1 MLSMKI
7 INHEVSKYAI
17 FGVLTTLVNI
27 LTYIF
32 LTKVLAFDYKT
43 ATVIAWIASV
53 LFAYYTNKKYVF
65 NARYTKLIQTLKSFF
80 LFVFYRLLSLLVDLA
95 VMYVLIE
102 FFYLDDLLTKIIAN
116 VVVVIFN
123 YITSKWHVFSKKERE
138 VE

>member
-1 MLSMKI
+1 MKI

>member
-1 MLSMKI
+1 
-7 INHEVSKYAI
+7 
-17 FGVLTTLVNI
+17 
-27 LTYIF
+27 
-32 LTKVLAFDYKT
+32 
-43 ATVIAWIASV
+43 
-53 LFAYYTNKKYVF
+53 YVF